1 MEPCV
6 RRQDTTLPLPTE
18 LADRL
23 HSAAIRL
30 LRTVRSVDMESGI
43 SGPRLSVLSVLV
55 FRGPATITE
64 LAHAEQVKPPTISR
78 MIKDMEWAGLV
89 ERRPDPSDGRVHRI
103 RATRRGRGVLHEGRV
118 RRVNAL
124 AESLKALDQN
134 DRDTV
139 AAAVT
144 ILERLHFSPEPS

>member
-1 MEPCV
+1 M
-6 RRQDTTLPLPTE
+6 RRQDGTLPLPTE

-30 LRTVRSVDMESGI
+30 LRTVRSVDTESGI

-64 LAHAEQVKPPTISR
+64 LARAEQVKPPTISR

-89 ERRPDPSDGRVHRI
+89 ERRSDPSDGRVHRI
-103 RATRRGRGVLHEGRV
+103 RATRLGRQVLNAGRV
-118 RRVNAL
+118 RRVNAIAGSL
-124 AESLKALDQN
+124 ESLGQS

-139 AAAVT
+139 AAAVA
-144 ILERLHFSPEPS
+144 ILEGLHSAPTPP

>member
-1 MEPCV
+1 V
-6 RRQDTTLPLPTE
+6 GRQDTALPLPME

-23 HSAAIRL
+23 HSTAIRL
-30 LRTVRSVDMESGI
+30 LRTVRSVDTESGI

-64 LAHAEQVKPPTISR
+64 LAQAEQVTPPTISR

-103 RATRRGRGVLHEGRV
+103 RATRRGRRVLNEGRV
-118 RRVNAL
+118 RRVNAV
-124 AESLKALDQN
+124 AEFLEALDQS

-144 ILERLHFSPEPS
+144 VLERLQSAPARP